1 MSESAIQCL
10 PTKKLG
16 SYKIN
21 KRHVVDMPFLFVRKR
36 ENELAI
42 KEEDL
47 ETEFA
52 AVCPLLFR
60 FTITVSKA
68 SQLYQ

>member
-1 MSESAIQCL
+1 
-10 PTKKLG
+10 
-16 SYKIN
+16 
-21 KRHVVDMPFLFVRKR
+21 MPFLFVRKR